1 MEFFAINA
9 TNTMTTPRITAQT
22 AARRWMD
29 VLTMEALLPGAKLRL
44 PVGGEE
50 RTERGCTILRVN
62 WGKAYILVEYF
73 AGKRMKE
80 TFKIAV
86 EE

>member
-1 MEFFAINA
+1 MRRSYVVIGPAA
-9 TNTMTTPRITAQT
+9 SRYDSPKYDARIP
-22 AARRWMD
+22 
-29 VLTMEALLPGAKLRL
+29 MEALLPGAKLRL

>member
-1 MEFFAINA
+1 MRRRYVVIGPAA
-9 TNTMTTPRITAQT
+9 SRYDSQKYDARIP
-22 AARRWMD
+22 
-29 VLTMEALLPGAKLRL
+29 MEALLPGAKLRL

>member
-1 MEFFAINA
+1 MRRSYVVIGPAA
-9 TNTMTTPRITAQT
+9 SRYDSQKYDARIP
-22 AARRWMD
+22 
-29 VLTMEALLPGAKLRL
+29 LEALLPGAKLRL

-62 WGKAYILVEYF
+62 WEKAYILVEYF